1 MQLLWPFCLVGVQTS
16 LEHLVLAHPVG
27 LTASLKVAG
36 NSLARLD
43 RLDRRRRRWWSWSGR
58 GRCCCLHLGRIARI
72 VLVPGFG
79 RRRARRRAWRRRACR
94 RWRHWR
100 RRKVHSRHGRPHVHV
115 RRAREWPGGTRRK
128 LRPAPVWNWRRLG
141 RHQMLGRRRR
151 RREAW
156 LLGRHLLRRR
166 CFLLLLHWVV
176 ANATTAGFPALLV
189 VSITVS
195 KPMLPVPP
203 LRPPLLL
210 VVIIFGVADR
220 SLGTVTVRHAVQWQ
234 LCVTVSSQGNL
245 SQPHDT

>member
-58 GRCCCLHLGRIARI
+58 GRCCCLHLGRIPD
-72 VLVPGFG
+72 LGG
-79 RRRARRRAWRRRACR
+79 
-94 RWRHWR
+94 
-100 RRKVHSRHGRPHVHV
+100 GG
-115 RRAREWPGGTRRK
+115 PGGGPGGGGPGGGGGTGGGGK
-128 LRPAPVWNWRRLG
+128 CIAGMEGHMYMYGGHGNG
-141 RHQMLGRRRR
+141 QGGHGGNFARHQCGTGGGLGGIRC
-151 RREAW
+151 
-156 LLGRHLLRRR
+156 LDGGGGGGKLGCLGVIFFAAAASS
-166 CFLLLLHWVV
+166 CSF
-176 ANATTAGFPALLV
+176 TGSSPTPPQP
-189 VSITVS
+189 VSQPCLS
-195 KPMLPVPP
+195 SPSP

>member
-27 LTASLKVAG
+27 LTASLQVAG

-141 RHQMLGRRRR
+141 RHQMLGRRGKLGCLGVIFFAAAASSCSFTGSSPSPPQPVSQPCLSSPSPSPSPCSQSRHS
-151 RREAW
+151 
-156 LLGRHLLRRR
+156 GRH
-166 CFLLLLHWVV
+166 
-176 ANATTAGFPALLV
+176 
-189 VSITVS
+189 
-195 KPMLPVPP
+195 
-203 LRPPLLL
+203 
-210 VVIIFGVADR
+210 
-220 SLGTVTVRHAVQWQ
+220 
-234 LCVTVSSQGNL
+234 SSW
-245 SQPHDT
+245 